1 MRFFKTPFFLPWI
14 FSRRKWGFSFT
25 NSVYLTFDDG
35 PNPNI
40 TPFVLDNLKE
50 NVVKATFF
58 CVGDNVRKYPELYQR
73 ILDEG
78 HRVGNHTM
86 YHNNS
91 SKTNFDTYLSSF
103 LEADKYIE
111 SNLFRP
117 PYGRLDYR
125 KMKSIRKSKK
135 IIMWSWL
142 SYDYDKNVPIKKILR
157 KAKNQIKG
165 GDILVLHDNEK
176 VTQRIEELL
185 PKLIEVIKAK
195 QLEFKTID

>member
-1 MRFFKTPFFLPWI
+1 M
-14 FSRRKWGFSFT
+14 
-25 NSVYLTFDDG
+25 
-35 PNPNI
+35 
-40 TPFVLDNLKE
+40 
-50 NVVKATFF
+50 
-58 CVGDNVRKYPELYQR
+58 RKYPELYQR

-165 GDILVLHDNEK
+165 GDILVIHDNEK
-176 VTQRIEELL
+176 VTQRIE
-185 PKLIEVIKAK
+185 
-195 QLEFKTID
+195 